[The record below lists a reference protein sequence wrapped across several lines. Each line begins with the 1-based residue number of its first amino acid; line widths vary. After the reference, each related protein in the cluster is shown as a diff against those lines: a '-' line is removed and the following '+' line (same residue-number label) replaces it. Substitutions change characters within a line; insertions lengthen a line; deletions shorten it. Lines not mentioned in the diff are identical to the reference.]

1 MVDSTTRRG
10 SLEYLSEGYIIHWD
24 ERGLMVE
31 VTSYHARPLLIVWKD
46 LLALATMAGQA
57 PASQEPNAPA
67 KRSGKRR
74 PTRRSTPEV

>member
-1 MVDSTTRRG
+1 MTHSTTRRG

-24 ERGLMVE
+24 ERGLLVE

-46 LLALATMAGQA
+46 VLSLAKLAGHG
-57 PASQEPNAPA
+57 PASQESPAPS
-67 KRSGKRR
+67 KRAGKRK